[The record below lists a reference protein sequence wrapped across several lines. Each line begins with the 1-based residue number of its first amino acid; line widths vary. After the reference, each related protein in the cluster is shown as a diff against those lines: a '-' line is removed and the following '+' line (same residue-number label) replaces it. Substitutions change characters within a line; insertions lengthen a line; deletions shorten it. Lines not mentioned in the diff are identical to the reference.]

1 MIENE
6 RWKENG
12 ERNREELPEMLVT
25 ANQEILNPEMCD
37 HEIEEHQECGIGKER
52 EGLYV
57 SVNSKICHFL

>member
-1 MIENE
+1 
-6 RWKENG
+6 
-12 ERNREELPEMLVT
+12 MLVT